1 MFQVTINEKGGQGRQ
16 ENFDKAEIT
25 IGRVQGN
32 DIILPK
38 GNISKR
44 HSRIVLKDGK
54 FIIVDLKSTN
64 GTYVNGKK
72 ITAPQVVKAT
82 DKIYIGDFTL
92 QLASSQNG
100 AAVEEREPVA
110 RARGSGG
117 EDEIDLFGGDAP
129 LGLDDGPGPRDN
141 EPPAPGLIDDNF
153 DQEFDV
159 PGAEPQAKLPKPAKR
174 TRAEPEL
181 EAGFGEA
188 SLEPLDGAGADGV
201 EARAT
206 GLPRPKQPVRGG
218 PSRVRPIPARSR
230 ADDPEELAPEVLIP
244 DPPAATADAGPGE
257 TAVAAEVSA
266 ADANVA
272 GAANMALGG
281 PTLRPAPALGP
292 AAGSVPMAMPVAAS
306 AEFLSRADALND
318 LHLEVAEIL
327 SLRGRL
333 LAELPGLEAH
343 AVAEARSAAERMVA
357 AGLISPTED
366 LQVLSE
372 EVGARATGVEPVL
385 DLLENQQV
393 VEVAVTHDRQVLAD
407 RDGRLESVSRRLS
420 SEAQVVRLIQ
430 TLAVL
435 AGVEP
440 DQTLVDGRLRDGTRV
455 VAALPPLS
463 FRGPTLSLRKTTRD
477 FFTLDKLLEY
487 NTISPEMTTFLDHC
501 VRCRTNV
508 LLSIGPGVNATAT
521 LNALL
526 AQMPT
531 DDRVITIE
539 RGIELHVL
547 PPRNLVTLEPHGGI
561 PLSALLAHAVALQA
575 DRAVL
580 GDLSGL
586 DIGAALRSIE
596 GPLQGSVLAYPAASP
611 AEAVER
617 IARVINE
624 EDQMSVEEARLAVAR
639 AIPVV
644 MHEARFLDNS
654 RRITAISEVVID
666 DGQVRLENIFTFKAE
681 GVDEN
686 LIVTGTFHATGYVPR
701 FLEDLVERGE
711 AEVNM
716 DIFQA

>member
-16 ENFDKAEIT
+16 ESFDKSEIT

-92 QLASSQNG
+92 QLTSSQNG
-100 AAVEEREPVA
+100 AAEPREASLRPRAAPAKEE
-110 RARGSGG
+110 
-117 EDEIDLFGGDAP
+117 EIDLFGGEAP
-129 LGLDDGPGPRDN
+129 IGLDDAPGPN
-141 EPPAPGLIDDNF
+141 LSEPPAPGLIDDNF
-153 DQEFDV
+153 DQEFDA
-159 PGAEPQAKLPKPAKR
+159 PGPEAQATLSKPKRAK
-174 TRAEPEL
+174 AEPEAPVDL
-181 EAGFGEA
+181 DDGFGEPDLDA
-188 SLEPLDGAGADGV
+188 LDPEPKPS
-201 EARAT
+201 
-206 GLPRPKQPVRGG
+206 GLPRPKKAAPRAS
-218 PSRVRPIPARSR
+218 PSRIRPLPGGRGR
-230 ADDPEELAPEVLIP
+230 DDEDAKPNVIIP
-244 DPPAATADAGPGE
+244 DPPALDPVLDAGVPTMKPGPAE
-257 TAVAAEVSA
+257 DVPPLMAPAAAPAVVAA
-266 ADANVA
+266 
-272 GAANMALGG
+272 
-281 PTLRPAPALGP
+281 APAGEYLDR
-292 AAGSVPMAMPVAAS
+292 
-306 AEFLSRADALND
+306 AEALNL
-318 LHLEVAEIL
+318 LHMEVADRL

-343 AVAEARSAAERMVA
+343 AASEARLAADRMVA
-357 AGLISPTED
+357 GGLLSGSED
-366 LQVLSE
+366 RQSLAE
-372 EVGARATGVEPVL
+372 EVGARAVGIEPIL

-407 RDGRLESVSRRLS
+407 RDGRLEPVNRRIA
-420 SEAQVVRLIQ
+420 SEAQATQLIQ

-440 DQTLVDGRLRDGTRV
+440 DRALIDGRLRDGTRV
-455 VAALPPLS
+455 VAAMPPLS

-487 NTISPEMTTFLDHC
+487 NTISPQMTTFLDHC
-501 VRCRTNV
+501 VRCRTNL
-508 LLSIGPGVNATAT
+508 LLSVGPGVNATAT

-531 DDRVITIE
+531 DDRVVTIE
-539 RGIELHVL
+539 RGVELHVL
-547 PPRNLVTLEPHGGI
+547 PPRNLVTLEPQDGV
-561 PLSALLAHAVALQA
+561 PLSALLDHAVALQA

-586 DIGAALRSIE
+586 DLQAALTAAA
-596 GPLQGSVLAYPAASP
+596 GPLQGSVLAYPGSHP
-611 AEAVER
+611 TEAIEGM
-617 IARVINE
+617 ARALAE
-624 EDQMSVEEARLAVAR
+624 EDGIALDDARQRVAR
-639 AIPVV
+639 ALPVV
-644 MHEARFLDNS
+644 LHEARFLDNS
-654 RRITAISEVVID
+654 RRITVISEVLVD
-666 DGQVRLENIFTFKAE
+666 NGEVRLQDIFTFKAE

-686 LIVTGTFHATGYVPR
+686 LIVTGTFHATGYRPR
-701 FLEDLVERGE
+701 FLEELVDRGE

-716 DIFQA
+716 DIFKA